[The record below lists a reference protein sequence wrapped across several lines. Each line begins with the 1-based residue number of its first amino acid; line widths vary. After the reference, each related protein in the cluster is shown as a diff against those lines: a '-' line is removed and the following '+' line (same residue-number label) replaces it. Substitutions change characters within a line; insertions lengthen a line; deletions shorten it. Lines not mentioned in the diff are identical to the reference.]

1 MVAVKLAPSKD
12 EKAEELRKEFGVSGY
27 PTMILAD
34 AQGNE
39 LDRLTGFL
47 SPDEF
52 LEEIQRIQ
60 SGDTFA
66 ACLERLDAAP
76 GDAVLLERT
85 IDGLLARYDL
95 QSAFQR
101 LEAFSEVDQ
110 DLEDDPT
117 ARCLVRLMT
126 IEHSSLY
133 RKVGRQYQ
141 NEWQDP
147 VDVSQ
152 SRSTPALG
160 ELMDAGLP
168 EMEREEQAESLREA
182 RQSDA
187 VLILH
192 VLESV
197 LSPDEAYDAA
207 FFAYRN
213 GHYDVAAEL
222 YKQWYQAADARTAD
236 QLNGAAW
243 SLYLARA
250 DLDFAVEMAREA
262 YAEDSSPNV
271 ADTLAQILYV
281 SGATEEAIEI
291 ESRAAEAAE
300 GKSAEVFAEIVE
312 TMKAGGAMTDK
323 PEFETYPG

>member
-1 MVAVKLAPSKD
+1 MAVKLAPSKD
-12 EKAEELRKEFGVSGY
+12 EKAEELRKEYGVPGY
-27 PTMILAD
+27 PTMILTD
-34 AQGNE
+34 AEGNE
-39 LDRLTGFL
+39 LDRLTGFFPPQDL
-47 SPDEF
+47 
-52 LEEIQRIQ
+52 LGEIQRIE

-66 ACLERLDAAP
+66 ACLERLDADP
-76 GDAVLLERT
+76 GDAALLERA

-101 LEAFSEVDQ
+101 LEAFSAVDQ
-110 DLEDDPT
+110 DIEDDPT
-117 ARCLVRLMT
+117 ARCLVDLMT

-141 NEWQDP
+141 NDWQDP

-152 SRSTPALG
+152 SRSTPALR
-160 ELMDAGLP
+160 ELMGAGLS
-168 EMEREEQAESLREA
+168 EMESEEQAESLREA

-192 VLESV
+192 ILEPD
-197 LSPDEAYDAA
+197 LAPDEAYDAA

-222 YKQWYQAADARTAD
+222 YRQWYQAEDPARTAD

-243 SLYLARA
+243 SLYLARV
-250 DLDFAVEMAREA
+250 DLDFAMEMAREA
-262 YAEDSSPNV
+262 YAEDSSPGI
-271 ADTLAQILYV
+271 ADTLAQLLYV
-281 SGATEEAIEI
+281 SGAIEEAIEI
-291 ESRAAEAAE
+291 ESLAAEAVE
-300 GKSAEVFAEIVE
+300 GKSAEIFAEIVE
-312 TMKAGGAMTDK
+312 TMKAGGEMTDK

>member
-1 MVAVKLAPSKD
+1 MVP
-12 EKAEELRKEFGVSGY
+12 GY
-27 PTMILAD
+27 PTMILTD

-39 LDRLTGFL
+39 LDRLTGFM
-47 SPDEF
+47 PPKEF
-52 LEEIQRIQ
+52 LGEIQRIE
-60 SGDTFA
+60 SGDTFV

-76 GDAVLLERT
+76 GDAALLERAV
-85 IDGLLARYDL
+85 DGLLARYDL
-95 QSAFQR
+95 QSAFQY

-133 RKVGRQYQ
+133 RKVGHQYRS
-141 NEWQDP
+141 EWADP
-147 VDVSQ
+147 VDVSV

-160 ELMDAGLP
+160 ELMETELP
-168 EMEREEQAESLREA
+168 EMEREEQAKSLREA

-192 VLESV
+192 ILEPD

-213 GHYDVAAEL
+213 GHYEVAAEL
-222 YKQWYQAADARTAD
+222 YRQWHLAEDPARTAD

-243 SLYLARA
+243 SLFLARTE
-250 DLDFAVEMAREA
+250 LDFAVQMAREA
-262 YAEDSSPNV
+262 YAEDNSPGV
-271 ADTLAQILYV
+271 ADTLAQLLYV
-281 SGATEEAIEI
+281 SGATEEAIDI

-312 TMKAGGAMTDK
+312 AMKAGGEMTDK
-323 PEFETYPG
+323 PEFESYPG